1 LKGLPLARTGGGG
14 IRKASPDIE
23 HLLEV
28 TEVEDFPYWE
38 FQHHDGRSDF
48 ASRWALL
55 EETDRAFHAMYSEEE
70 PPSLDAY
77 EAQPRAGLSDEPDRD
92 EDDETRDNG
101 DAQPR
106 TGGARLLIDTTR
118 RFQEKRKPTFKQTRV
133 P

>member
-1 LKGLPLARTGGGG
+1 M
-14 IRKASPDIE
+14 E

-38 FQHHDGRSDF
+38 FEHHDGRSDF

-55 EETDRAFHAMYSEEE
+55 EETDRVFHALSSEDE

-77 EAQPRAGLSDEPDRD
+77 EARPGARFDSEPDED
-92 EDDETRDNG
+92 EDDEARDNG